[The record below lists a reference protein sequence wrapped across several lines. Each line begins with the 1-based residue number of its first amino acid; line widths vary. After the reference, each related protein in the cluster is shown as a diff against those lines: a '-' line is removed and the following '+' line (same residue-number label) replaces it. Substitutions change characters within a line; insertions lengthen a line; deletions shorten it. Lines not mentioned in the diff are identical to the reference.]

1 MSLADF
7 MLGVVSGGFLQGNP
21 VYDYD
26 YNDYV
31 GAYAQDNWRVRSN
44 LSLNVGL
51 RWEPFLP
58 VKNSFSWVSHF
69 DQALFDQNVHSTVY
83 PQAPAGLIFPGDN
96 GYPGDGTTF
105 GKIAQF
111 APRFGIVWT
120 PSGDERTSVRASW
133 GVFYDTPHLFFNT
146 RFANNPPWGAQ
157 ITISNPAGGFA
168 DPYLGYPGGN
178 PFPALN
184 AGWATQPFPAFG
196 VYVNTPLHLEPTSL
210 QQWNVSV
217 QRQFGDWLT
226 SASYLGNH
234 SSHLWRATEL
244 NPAVFGPG
252 ATTGNT
258 NTRRRLYLE
267 NAQQGQFYGTIGQL
281 DDTGRANYEAL
292 LLSLQRR
299 LKNNLSVLSNWTISK
314 CMSDPATTEITGPTI
329 VNPAN
334 PDLDYSYCSSDRRH
348 VVNLS
353 LVART
358 PNFDNRPLLHAIFSD
373 WQASPIIR
381 WQSGNRTSV
390 TTGVDN
396 ALTGLGGQR
405 AVQVLDDPYGSGAPL
420 QYLNRAAFAS
430 PAAGTYSTLA
440 PFTIVYPGNLQNDF
454 ALTRTFRIGT
464 AQNVQFRWEVFNV
477 INHVNFGSVPAGTN
491 TAGLVTSLN
500 SASFGQ
506 IQTAGDPR
514 IMQFALKYGF

>member
-1 MSLADF
+1 M
-7 MLGVVSGGFLQGNP
+7 
-21 VYDYD
+21 
-26 YNDYV
+26 
-31 GAYAQDNWRVRSN
+31 
-44 LSLNVGL
+44 
-51 RWEPFLP
+51 
-58 VKNSFSWVSHF
+58 
-69 DQALFDQNVHSTVY
+69 
-83 PQAPAGLIFPGDN
+83 
-96 GYPGDGTTF
+96 
-105 GKIAQF
+105 
-111 APRFGIVWT
+111 VWT
-120 PSGDERTSVRASW
+120 PTGDERTSVRASW

-157 ITISNPAGGFA
+157 ITISNPPGGFA

-184 AGWATQPFPAFG
+184 TGWATQPFPAFG

-210 QQWNVSV
+210 QQWNLSV
-217 QRQFGDWLT
+217 QRQFGDWLAA
-226 SASYLGNH
+226 ASYLGNH

-258 NTRRRLYLE
+258 NTRRALYLQ
-267 NAQQGQFYGTIGQL
+267 NPQQGQFYGTIGQL
-281 DDTGRANYEAL
+281 DDTGRANYGAL
-292 LLSLQRR
+292 LLSAQRR
-299 LKNNLSVLSNWTISK
+299 LKDGLSVLSNWTISK

-348 VVNLS
+348 VVNVS

-358 PNFDNRPLLHAIFSD
+358 PAFENNRVLRGLFGE
-373 WQASPIIR
+373 WQASPIVR

-405 AVQVLDDPYGSGAPL
+405 AVQILDDPYVNGDNPTV
-420 QYLNRAAFAS
+420 YLNRAAYTS
-430 PAAGTYSTLA
+430 PTTGTYSTLT
-440 PFTIVYPGNLQNDF
+440 PFTIINPSLFQNDF
-454 ALTRTFRIGT
+454 ALTRTFRLSP
-464 AQNVQFRWEVFNV
+464 AQSVQFRWEVFNV
-477 INHVNFGSVPAGTN
+477 INHVNFAAPVA
-491 TAGLVTSLN
+491 ALN

-506 IQTAGDPR
+506 IQQTAVNGGDPR
-514 IMQFALKYGF
+514 IMQFALKFTF